1 MANQRKRKLTIP
13 VKSKKK
19 KKKNIDINSMEE
31 SDDEYIP
38 SSDEEVPR
46 QGRKAWGK
54 ASIRSNKKNLTKEKF
69 ASPRAFPKAQHVCL

>member
-1 MANQRKRKLTIP
+1 
-13 VKSKKK
+13 
-19 KKKNIDINSMEE
+19 MEE

-54 ASIRSNKKNLTKEKF
+54 ASIRSNKKNLTKDF
-69 ASPRAFPKAQHVCL
+69 

>member
-1 MANQRKRKLTIP
+1 MATQRKRKLTIP

-19 KKKNIDINSMEE
+19 RRKKNIDINSMEE

-38 SSDEEVPR
+38 SSDEEVPC

-54 ASIRSNKKNLTKEKF
+54 ASICSNKKNLT
-69 ASPRAFPKAQHVCL
+69 